1 MAAVNDGR
9 MFDTP
14 FNVVAG
20 FRDRAQAET
29 AARRLAS
36 AGLPGSSVEVEP
48 RPNAGG
54 PVETAEL
61 RAEMQSELNGTWGGM
76 ATGRQARGALAGT
89 GAFALAGL
97 IIGGVVGLF
106 IGLGMSMSLAGTI
119 VIGAIIG
126 LVAGAT
132 IGFVG
137 GGGTAPRTG
146 AAVAA
151 PGDFDDPMPVAE
163 RDVLLAVHAT
173 TADTAERAA
182 RILRDDLHADRVDLV
197 DASGTPLPPEHD
209 HPRPADP
216 EGYWWKEAGQG

>member
-14 FNVVAG
+14 FNVVAA
-20 FRDRAQAET
+20 FRSRAQAET
-29 AARRLAS
+29 AARRLTS
-36 AGLPGSSVEVEP
+36 AGLPAEAVEVAT
-48 RPNAGG
+48 RPDAGG

-61 RAEMQSELNGTWGGM
+61 RAEMQSELGRNWGM
-76 ATGRQARGALAGT
+76 ATGRQVRGALFGT

-97 IIGGVVGLF
+97 VVGGV
-106 IGLGMSMSLAGTI
+106 IGLVLGLGLSMSLAATV
-119 VIGAIIG
+119 VIGALIG

-132 IGFVG
+132 IGFVAG
-137 GGGTAPRTG
+137 GGGAPRTG

-151 PGDFDDPMPVAE
+151 GEFDDPAPLAE

-173 TADTAERAA
+173 EAETAERAA
-182 RILRDDLHADRVDLV
+182 KMLRDDLHADRVDLV

-216 EGYWWKEAGQG
+216 EGYWWKQAGSG

>member
-20 FRDRAQAET
+20 FRSRAQAEA
-29 AARRLAS
+29 AARRLTS
-36 AGLPGSSVEVEP
+36 AGLPEGSVEVGA
-48 RPNAGG
+48 RPDAGG

-61 RAEMQSELNGTWGGM
+61 RAEMQSELDANWGM
-76 ATGRQARGALAGT
+76 VTGRQVRGALFGT

-97 IIGGVVGLF
+97 VIGGVVGLLL
-106 IGLGMSMSLAGTI
+106 GLGLSMSLAGTI
-119 VIGAIIG
+119 VIGALIG

-132 IGFVG
+132 AGFVAG
-137 GGGTAPRTG
+137 GGAASRTG
-146 AAVAA
+146 AASA
-151 PGDFDDPMPVAE
+151 GERFDDPALLAE

-173 TADTAERAA
+173 EAETAERAA
-182 RILRDDLHADRVDLV
+182 KMLRDDLHADRVDLV
-197 DASGTPLPPEHD
+197 DATGTPLPPEHD

-216 EGYWWKEAGQG
+216 EGYWWRQAGSG